1 MALENRLLSK
11 FLDDINHNR
20 LALPTLP
27 EVALKVRKIVE
38 DPTASAAQISVVI
51 GSDPVLSAKLLQ
63 VANSPMYRAARP
75 IENLQAAIARL
86 GCSVVRNIVTGIVME
101 QLYQNKS
108 GGNKKAEQKLRE
120 LWLHST
126 KVGAIAHVIARKF
139 TDLKADQAMLGGL
152 IHDIGAIPIY
162 CEADNMPELMED
174 DERLGHIVHKLH
186 TLIGTSILDEWNFPQ
201 ELIEVVAEHEN
212 LERESGERVDY
223 VDVVTVANLH
233 SYIGTDHPLAQ
244 RDWSEIPAFKKIG
257 LTPEESIDA
266 MEEARE
272 EVSIM
277 QKMLS

>member
-27 EVALKVRKIVE
+27 EVAIKVRKVVE
-38 DPTASAAQISVVI
+38 DPTASVAQISVVI

-63 VANSPMYRAARP
+63 VANSPMYRAAQP
-75 IENLQAAIARL
+75 IENLQGAIARL
-86 GCSVVRNIVTGIVME
+86 GCNVVRNIVTGIVME

-108 GGNKKAEQKLRE
+108 GSNKKAQRKLRA

-174 DERLGHIVHKLH
+174 DERLGRIVHKLH
-186 TLIGTSILDEWNFPQ
+186 TLIGTAILDEWNFPQ
-201 ELIEVVAEHEN
+201 ELIDVVAEHED
-212 LERESGERVDY
+212 LERESEEGVDY

-244 RDWSEIPAFKKIG
+244 RDWSEIPAFRKIG

-272 EVSIM
+272 EISIM
-277 QKMLS
+277 QQMLS